1 MLGVGDV
8 IQHALVH
15 VTPARIDTSMAPCTA
30 CAPAGDAGIDF
41 EVRRQLECR
50 PVCPP
55 PAGPSIP
62 RDLWLQ
68 QETE

>member
-1 MLGVGDV
+1 MHSPRLRGTSVLSWRSSDGQVRVLGVGDV

-41 EVRRQLECR
+41 
-50 PVCPP
+50 
-55 PAGPSIP
+55 
-62 RDLWLQ
+62 
-68 QETE
+68 